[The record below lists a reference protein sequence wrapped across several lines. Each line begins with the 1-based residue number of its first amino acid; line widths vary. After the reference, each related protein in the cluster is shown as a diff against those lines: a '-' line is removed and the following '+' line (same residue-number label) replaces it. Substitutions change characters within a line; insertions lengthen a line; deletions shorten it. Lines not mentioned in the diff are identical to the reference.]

1 MDWECAFLDILWN
14 YISGTAEGGPWK
26 SSVVLNPLPAKD
38 VYMCPQT
45 NEITNSP
52 VVQVVLN
59 KINKLQS
66 LRNGCQLLV
75 YLAFVGK
82 GLKSPW
88 KVLKKMVR
96 IFLWTM

>member
-1 MDWECAFLDILWN
+1 M
-14 YISGTAEGGPWK
+14 S
-26 SSVVLNPLPAKD
+26 
-38 VYMCPQT
+38 PQT

-82 GLKSPW
+82 GLKSP
-88 KVLKKMVR
+88 
-96 IFLWTM
+96 